1 MLCLAGAALQAR
13 IGKISRGGI
22 HAERPIFSRQGGI
35 PRFSVCEKFLK
46 RAWTGAYRM
55 EPYEASN
62 VIAANSTRSPTLKI
76 RKTESP

>member
-1 MLCLAGAALQAR
+1 MLCRADAALQVR

-22 HAERPIFSRQGGI
+22 HAEQAIFLGQGGI
-35 PRFSVCEKFLK
+35 PCFSVCEKFLK

-62 VIAANSTRSPTLKI
+62 VIAANSTRSPTLNI